1 MHQEISD
8 SVARISERTGRWR
21 KYRLPAGLL
30 ALGLI
35 LAILAS
41 SGGSESGR
49 GDAAGSTPLE
59 VWAVSADQD
68 RPVEGIEV
76 RALLSTG
83 EELVS
88 RYTGPD
94 GQARWEHTGSD
105 LVVRVEDPQGRYFPQ
120 EQAAG
125 KPGEPLLFKL
135 REGVSA
141 VLDVNSAGPICMSM
155 DKSPGRLELPWSEL
169 EEKTGPTAY
178 VARAS
183 MPVRAEVEVWPMK
196 GAVIRSATRSDGH
209 IDLDPLPPGD
219 VKLLIS
225 AQGHVR
231 TVLDFTLVYGK
242 NRLGQV
248 ALQPGGTTLK
258 GRLRTREPATAISFR
273 FEGVSVRVPVP
284 PDGRF
289 EITGLPAGK
298 GNLLGW
304 SGDRELFRLPVDVQ
318 GAILDLGEI
327 DPDLLARRR

>member
-1 MHQEISD
+1 MHQEIPD
-8 SVARISERTGRWR
+8 PALRMSERTERWR

-35 LAILAS
+35 LTLFAL
-41 SGGSESGR
+41 SGSSESGR
-49 GDAAGSTPLE
+49 SEAAAPAPLE

-76 RALLSTG
+76 RARLATG

-105 LVVRVEDPQGRYFPQ
+105 LVVRVEDPLGRYFPQ

-141 VLDVNSAGPICMSM
+141 VLDVNSAGPVCMSV
-155 DKSPGRLELPWSEL
+155 DESRDRIVLPWVEI
-169 EEKTGPTAY
+169 EEKTGSGET
-178 VARAS
+178 VARLS
-183 MPVRAEVEVWPMK
+183 VPVRAEVEVWPME
-196 GAVIRSATRSDGH
+196 GAVIRSATRADGH
-209 IDLDPLPPGD
+209 IDLEPLPPGD

-225 AQGHVR
+225 AEGHVR
-231 TVLDFTLVYGK
+231 AVLDFTLTYGK

-248 ALQPGGTTLK
+248 VLQPGGTTLK
-258 GRLRTREPATAISFR
+258 GRFRTREPATSISFR
-273 FEGVSVRVPVP
+273 FEGVSVRVPASA
-284 PDGRF
+284 DGSF

-298 GNLLGW
+298 GTLLGW
-304 SGDRELFRLPVDVQ
+304 NGDRELFRLPVEVS
-318 GAILDLGEI
+318 GPVLDLGDI
-327 DPDLLARRR
+327 DPDLLARNR